1 MDLREKPGKV
11 QKFLELMLRFRLI
24 FVVLMVVLT
33 VTLLAKDWQAVN
45 TLPIAA
51 SEGMGMWLAN
61 LDGVGAFWN
70 SAQYLCVAAIAMFVL
85 SFVFGGIRGGL
96 GSVVAAV
103 ALIASLGFLDG
114 AEGMQ
119 LPFYGAFAGVAL
131 LLLLFAKWSVAC
143 ALFPFA
149 LSWALM
155 TGFVAWLPLIPGNAW
170 LVWAVLSVVG
180 FANVVAFALVAGKEL
195 SEGSPQAGALV
206 KAGKKMFLPVCVSS
220 LLSLAAVTV
229 DMGNASGKEIAGA
242 VILWVAFAIWFF
254 GFTFGTMAFCPWER
268 LRAGSRRVQLKDK
281 KKTSKK

>member
-70 SAQYLCVAAIAMFVL
+70 SARYLCVAAIAMFVL

-195 SEGSPQAGALV
+195 SEGAPQAGALV

-242 VILWVAFAIWFF
+242 VILWVVFAIWFF

-268 LRAGSRRVQLKDK
+268 LRAGSRRVQLKGK
-281 KKTSKK
+281 KKKK

>member
-1 MDLREKPGKV
+1 MDLREKPGAV
-11 QKFLELMLRFRLI
+11 QKFLELMLRLRLI
-24 FVVLMVVLT
+24 FVVLMVVFA
-33 VTLLAKDWQAVN
+33 VTFVAKDWQAVN

-51 SEGMGMWLAN
+51 SEGMGMWFAN

-70 SAQYLCVAAIAMFVL
+70 SAQYLCVAAVAMFVL

-96 GSVVAAV
+96 GSLVAAA
-103 ALIASLGFLDG
+103 ALVASLALLDG

-149 LSWALM
+149 LSWVLM
-155 TGFVAWLPLIPGNAW
+155 TGFVAWFPLVPGNAW
-170 LVWAVLSVVG
+170 LVWTVLSVVG
-180 FANVVAFALVAGKEL
+180 FVAFALVAGKEL
-195 SEGSPQAGALV
+195 SEGAPQAGALV
-206 KAGKKMFLPVCVSS
+206 KAGKKMFLPVCISS

-242 VILWVAFAIWFF
+242 VILWVVFAIWFF

-268 LRAGSRRVQLKDK
+268 LRSGSRRVQLKDK
-281 KKTSKK
+281 KKKK

>member
-1 MDLREKPGKV
+1 
-11 QKFLELMLRFRLI
+11 
-24 FVVLMVVLT
+24 
-33 VTLLAKDWQAVN
+33 
-45 TLPIAA
+45 
-51 SEGMGMWLAN
+51 
-61 LDGVGAFWN
+61 
-70 SAQYLCVAAIAMFVL
+70 MFVL

-149 LSWALM
+149 LSWVLM
-155 TGFVAWLPLIPGNAW
+155 TGFVAWFPLVPGNAW
-170 LVWAVLSVVG
+170 LVWTVLSVVG

-195 SEGSPQAGALV
+195 SEGAPQAGALV

-281 KKTSKK
+281 KKKK